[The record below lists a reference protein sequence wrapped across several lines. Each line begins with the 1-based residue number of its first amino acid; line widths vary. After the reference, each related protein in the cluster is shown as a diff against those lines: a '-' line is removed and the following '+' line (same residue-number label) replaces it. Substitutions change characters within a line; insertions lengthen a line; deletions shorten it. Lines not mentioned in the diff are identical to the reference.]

1 MSLQSPEAAMASRL
15 TASTAVFA
23 LAGNRIYPVI
33 APASSTLPFVVWRRA
48 SIQREQSLSAP
59 NGVPKV
65 MVEYQCYA
73 TTYEQVRTLADS
85 MRRQLDGWR
94 GAQGTIEIG
103 NVSLENEN
111 DDFVV
116 LQGADMPNVYQVTQQ
131 YMTLWSEPQ

>member
-1 MSLQSPEAAMASRL
+1 MASRL

-23 LAGNRIYPVI
+23 LTGTRIYPVI
-33 APASSTLPFVVWRRA
+33 APASARLPFVVWRRA

-94 GAQGTIEIG
+94 GVQGTIEVG